1 MIECNNGYHCLT
13 CQRDRHAKF
22 FMLWISDKTKSR
34 RCDSCQ
40 DDPIVK
46 KRLENSKAERKAK
59 PLVTRNTPIFEG
71 LSKAQ
76 ESINKCKVRQD
87 IDDIK
92 TQKEIDDFVG
102 L

>member
-1 MIECNNGYHCLT
+1 
-13 CQRDRHAKF
+13 
-22 FMLWISDKTKSR
+22 MLWISDKTKSR

-46 KRLENSKAERKAK
+46 RRLEHSKAERKAK
-59 PLVTRNTPIFEG
+59 PLVTRDTPILEG
-71 LSKAQ
+71 LSKTKK
-76 ESINKCKVRQD
+76 SINKCKVRQD

-92 TQKEIDDFVG
+92 AQKYIDDFVG